1 MATSDVIS
9 DPVDTFD
16 AKTYL
21 NRRFTTHNGIIDEQR
36 GVQPFYLKSYHDFY
50 QTFHHEWDHN
60 KARLVEIGGG
70 PVIYPLISAAPYV
83 SDITFADY
91 AEVNLEQIKLWVN
104 SDSRAHNW
112 NPYFSHVV
120 GTLEGNSDPARG
132 AMEREELLK
141 KKIKCIVPCDI
152 RVKHPQ
158 KIIDGGSNSLE
169 PFDIVAFNFCAEA
182 VCMSIQEYQ
191 ETLSKLAM
199 LVKPSGY
206 LTSLISLEESWYINE
221 GGKTFVLCLTSETV
235 HDCFKKAGFSVQCS
249 EVFSIPEESQ
259 NLINDCK
266 GILFIAAKKNN

>member
-1 MATSDVIS
+1 MATSDSIS

-21 NRRFTTHNGIIDEQR
+21 NRRFTAHNGIVDEER
-36 GVQPFYLKSYHDFY
+36 GVQPFYLKCYHDFY
-50 QTFHHEWDHN
+50 QTFHHNWDPT

-104 SDSRAHNW
+104 SDLQAHDW
-112 NPYFSHVV
+112 SPYFNHVV
-120 GTLEGNSDPARG
+120 GSLEGNSDTRVAV
-132 AMEREELLK
+132 EREQLLK
-141 KKIKCIVPCDI
+141 KKITSIVPCDI
-152 RVKHPQ
+152 RVKDPQ
-158 KIIDGGSNSLE
+158 KIINGGDNAFE

-182 VCMSIQEYQ
+182 VCMSIQEY
-191 ETLSKLAM
+191 EEILSRLGM

-221 GGKTFVLCLTSETV
+221 GGKTFVLCLTAENV
-235 HDCFKKAGFSVQCS
+235 NDCFEKAGFSVECS
-249 EVFSIPEESQ
+249 EVFSIPKESQ

-266 GILFIAAKKNN
+266 GILFVAAKKVD